1 MGTMFRWIFQPL
13 CHLDLE
19 LIKQAAFRDLVYNE
33 KSYSCQVK
41 GLAVI
46 FFLFSPR
53 FFSNFRKAKITR
65 DKLVRQN
72 ELDGDV
78 RIILHS
84 VAVSP
89 TDAEICD
96 YRKSSSVC
104 RHQ

>member
-1 MGTMFRWIFQPL
+1 M
-13 CHLDLE
+13 
-19 LIKQAAFRDLVYNE
+19 
-33 KSYSCQVK
+33 
-41 GLAVI
+41 
-46 FFLFSPR
+46 
-53 FFSNFRKAKITR
+53 
-65 DKLVRQN
+65 DKFVRQN

-104 RHQ
+104 RHQWQIVGY